1 MELRTEDGTTLR
13 GVQLTPP
20 GDGPHPLVVL
30 SHGWGAVK
38 EMFLHEVAETLV
50 GAGVACLLYD
60 HRCLGESDGE
70 PRGELDPWTQI
81 NDARD
86 VITHARELPGI
97 DPDRIGVWGSS
108 YAGGHA
114 IVLGA
119 VDRRVRCVVAQ
130 VPTISGWRTTQR
142 RFPFDGLAQ
151 LRARLDADRAARL
164 RGEPPATV
172 EIAPGLDL
180 AAVRSGEEDRPVEAG
195 NDGARWYDA
204 IAGRRLAR
212 WTNEVTLRS
221 LERYAEYEPGSYIE
235 RVAPTPLLVICM
247 REDTI
252 TPTDEIL
259 GAYERA
265 REPKRLVLLDGG
277 HYDVYGAGRATAT
290 GAAAAWFAE
299 HLVSA

>member
-1 MELRTEDGTTLR
+1 MELRTEDGTILR
-13 GVQLTPP
+13 GVHAAPP
-20 GDGPHPLVVL
+20 GDGPHPVVVL

-50 GAGVACLLYD
+50 DAGVACLLYD

-81 NDARD
+81 
-86 VITHARELPGI
+86 
-97 DPDRIGVWGSS
+97 
-108 YAGGHA
+108 
-114 IVLGA
+114 
-119 VDRRVRCVVAQ
+119 
-130 VPTISGWRTTQR
+130 
-142 RFPFDGLAQ
+142 
-151 LRARLDADRAARL
+151 AA
-164 RGEPPATV
+164 A
-172 EIAPGLDL
+172 
-180 AAVRSGEEDRPVEAG
+180 RSGEEDRPVEAG
-195 NDGARWYDA
+195 NDGARWYNA

-259 GAYERA
+259 GAYERS

-277 HYDVYGAGRATAT
+277 HYDVYGTGRAAAAD
-290 GAAAAWFAE
+290 AAAAWFAE